1 MSDYLKALG
10 YQQMTSLAAA
20 TAPTVPVGT
29 TMMLVMVEG
38 QDVRWRDDGTAP
50 TATVG
55 MLVTVGQTLQYDAGQ
70 LAVLKFIE
78 VAASAKCNLSYY
90 GT

>member
-1 MSDYLKALG
+1 MPNYLNALG

-20 TAPTVPVGT
+20 TAPTVPAGT
-29 TMMLVMVEG
+29 AMMLMMVEG
-38 QDVRWRDDGTAP
+38 QDIRWRDDGTSP

-70 LAVLKFIE
+70 LAVLKIIE